1 MNMGNNMTS
10 NGAHWQNVCDAPAC
24 KAVVFAIKN
33 HACSNLF
40 KLGNLAD
47 ACNENSGTLE
57 TAERMLRTLHYFRV
71 KD

>member
-1 MNMGNNMTS
+1 MKT
-10 NGAHWQNVCDAPAC
+10 NGAHWQNVCDAQAC

-33 HACSNLF
+33 HVYSGLF

-47 ACNENSGTLE
+47 ACNDNSGTLD
-57 TAERMLRTLHYFRV
+57 TAERMLRTLHYFSF